1 MNDSEDLEAIKDL
14 NNQYVI
20 KQVLEMY
27 LKKQL
32 SGGIS
37 DQEMF
42 GLIIDTLILIN
53 GGASVGL
60 VEGFN

>member
-1 MNDSEDLEAIKDL
+1 M
-14 NNQYVI
+14 

-42 GLIIDTLILIN
+42 GLVIDTLVFMN
-53 GGASVGL
+53 GDASSGL
-60 VEGFN
+60 VQGFN